1 MQFLINN
8 ISMVR
13 RNQIQLLNLRRPLL
27 LLSLLT
33 LKSIKTE
40 GKLNKD
46 LGRDKFTK
54 KVKRKGEYDLLVKEM
69 IFYDRK
75 YFL

>member
-1 MQFLINN
+1 
-8 ISMVR
+8 MVR

-46 LGRDKFTK
+46 LGQDKFTK
-54 KVKRKGEYDLLVKEM
+54 KVKRKGNM
-69 IFYDRK
+69 IY
-75 YFL
+75 